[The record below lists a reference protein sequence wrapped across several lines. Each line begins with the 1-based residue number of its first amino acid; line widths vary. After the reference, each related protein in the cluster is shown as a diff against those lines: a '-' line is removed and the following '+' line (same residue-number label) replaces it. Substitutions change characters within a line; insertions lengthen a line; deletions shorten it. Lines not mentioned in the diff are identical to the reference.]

1 MKCLSLFFLFD
12 LVELS
17 QRLASTV
24 SIEVRRHGAC
34 ELIFIHVF
42 EREVETANAGNHLAY
57 LEMSFWEN
65 SFHAHQGTGFL
76 EVQGFLSGKRWGS
89 QPMWDCGVSLAT
101 GIWSIWRFFFP
112 SGPVSVACSSSTL
125 SLLTP
130 ELAVEVVESVL

>member
-17 QRLASTV
+17 QRLAITV
-24 SIEVRRHGAC
+24 SIEVLRHGAC

-57 LEMSFWEN
+57 LEMSFWES

-76 EVQGFLSGKRWGS
+76 LKSRAFFQGSDGVPSPCGIAGFL
-89 QPMWDCGVSLAT
+89 
-101 GIWSIWRFFFP
+101 
-112 SGPVSVACSSSTL
+112 
-125 SLLTP
+125 
-130 ELAVEVVESVL
+130 